1 MITSKSSGLGVKS
14 DELQLVLVYNRQ
26 CKPFIIYNT
35 RLHFRSITFRPSCD
49 LMASTAC
56 LTARA
61 LQSSQV
67 VLQLCCSS
75 VIQIFY
81 GRFIRWRTG
90 VLGQPRDKEGEGG
103 GGNF

>member
-1 MITSKSSGLGVKS
+1 MITSKSSGLGVKR

-26 CKPFIIYNT
+26 CKPFIIYKT

-49 LMASTAC
+49 LMTSTAC

-67 VLQLCCSS
+67 VLQLCCTL
-75 VIQIFY
+75 VM
-81 GRFIRWRTG
+81 WRTG
-90 VLGQPRDKEGEGG
+90 GLGQPRDGEGEGG